1 MKGARRIPL
10 IVGLLLAFGTG
21 VLLLNYLSSLRPSEA
36 AVPMKHIFVAS
47 RDVPARAI
55 ISAAF
60 LAEAT
65 RPADQVDADAITDA
79 KQIVGKYSLIT
90 IPAGSAFTASKIGD
104 AGANALP
111 ARLPNGMR
119 AVSISIDRVKGVAGL
134 IQPGDRVDVVA
145 VPPRVGDE
153 VPRASAI
160 LRGALVLAMGDS
172 VETTS
177 ATPSPDSQNNL
188 TTVTLALTPDQVNL
202 LAAADLNTT
211 LRLALRPPKE
221 PIRKYAPEPLHLGVP
236 ERASVPA
243 SGPVPGAAP
252 AAGAPAA
259 PVAAPTP
266 AAAVAAAP
274 PRPAAAPPASGVTVI
289 ELDRVSA
296 ATPGRP

>member
-1 MKGARRIPL
+1 MKNARRIPL
-10 IVGLLLAFGTG
+10 IVGLLLALGTG
-21 VLLLNYLSSLRPSEA
+21 VLLLNYLTSLRPSDA
-36 AVPMKHIFVAS
+36 AVATKRVFLAAHDI
-47 RDVPARAI
+47 PARALLNE
-55 ISAAF
+55 SV
-60 LAEAT
+60 LVEAT
-65 RPADQVDADAITDA
+65 RPASEVDQDAIADRRA
-79 KQIVGKYSLIT
+79 VNGKYSLIT
-90 IPAGSAFTASKIGD
+90 IPAGSVVTGSKIGE

-145 VPPRVGDE
+145 VPPRVGSE

-160 LRGALVLAMGDS
+160 LRGALVLAMGNT

-177 ATPSPDSQNNL
+177 ATPSPDTQNNL

-221 PIRKYAPEPLHLGVP
+221 PIRAFAPEPLRLGVP
-236 ERASVPA
+236 DRQVSPP
-243 SGPVPGAAP
+243 SGPPPGA
-252 AAGAPAA
+252 
-259 PVAAPTP
+259 P
-266 AAAVAAAP
+266 AAAVAPAPALVATAPKPPHAALQT
-274 PRPAAAPPASGVTVI
+274 SGVTVI

-296 ATPGRP
+296 AAPAQP